1 MKIIRVRPWAKAT
14 AVIPPPAAPPTI
26 EAAPAPMNTSAKV
39 PMNSARSLGASEFDI
54 FDLQEMRRA
63 PASRR
68 DQSRAGERCVGGKAR
83 QALPEGPPVGRQ
95 SGRVSPPAHA
105 GYVTRQQAVVAESQ
119 DCRS

>member
-39 PMNSARSLGASEFDI
+39 PMNSARSLGAIEFGILKTPRD
-54 FDLQEMRRA
+54 ECA

-68 DQSRAGERCVGGKAR
+68 DQRRVGERSVGWKDR
-83 QALPEGPPVGRQ
+83 QAPNEGTPVGRQ
-95 SGRVSPPAHA
+95 SGRV
-105 GYVTRQQAVVAESQ
+105 
-119 DCRS
+119 